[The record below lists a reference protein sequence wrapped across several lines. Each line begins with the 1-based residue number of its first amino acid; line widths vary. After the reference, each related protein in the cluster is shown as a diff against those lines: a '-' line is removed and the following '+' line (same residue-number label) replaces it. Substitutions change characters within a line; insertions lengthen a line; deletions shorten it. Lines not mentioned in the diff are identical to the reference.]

1 MYACTYLV
9 LHSAY
14 VYRYMYIIMLY
25 SIMYTLYVVCTVSQ
39 RCVSSYESLLF
50 GEKNLYE
57 NTFSDKLQ
65 YQYMAY
71 LDCYASNLLCRRDN
85 L

>member
-1 MYACTYLV
+1 
-9 LHSAY
+9 
-14 VYRYMYIIMLY
+14 
-25 SIMYTLYVVCTVSQ
+25 MYTLYVVCTVSQ

-65 YQYMAY
+65 YMAY
-71 LDCYASNLLCRRDN
+71 LDRYASNLLCRRDN